1 MLSTNRQS
9 GWKVIL
15 EIKNMGK
22 FNDIRGSSAYDAV
35 WKVLP
40 VKITVNKDPIFKQI
54 MLSRTLEQ
62 LIEISFPQKSASDKE
77 PAPTIT
83 LSANDEKII
92 RYIAGY
98 VPVSLRKKLEKSS
111 NPHKEEF
118 ILCLWSMCEDDSTC
132 DDFLSYSHK
141 DMD

>member
-1 MLSTNRQS
+1 M
-9 GWKVIL
+9 IL
-15 EIKNMGK
+15 E
-22 FNDIRGSSAYDAV
+22 DPHAACDAV

-92 RYIAGY
+92 GYIAGY
-98 VPVSLRKKLEKSS
+98 VPVSLRKKLENSS
-111 NPHKEEF
+111 SQRRMYFCVYGAHM
-118 ILCLWSMCEDDSTC
+118 MCEDDTT
-132 DDFLSYSHK
+132 DT
-141 DMD
+141 